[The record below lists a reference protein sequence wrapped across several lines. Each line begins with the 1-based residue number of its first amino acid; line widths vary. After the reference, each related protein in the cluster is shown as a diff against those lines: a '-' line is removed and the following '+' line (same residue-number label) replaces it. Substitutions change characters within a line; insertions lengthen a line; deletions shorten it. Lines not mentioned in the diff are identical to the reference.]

1 LFGSYVHVT
10 ELAPDLAAA
19 DQQLQELDAGPH
31 PQNTTSLWPNIPVQA
46 GQLIGKVEAFGLLGM
61 LTVDSNVTLPGFVI
75 PAHYDDE
82 PWKIHAV
89 PPFDYFAE
97 PVRSQILAKSPR
109 TKEPVG
115 GRIDFD
121 IDGKLVGNW
130 FLEGTDYRSD
140 VEVGYCGDYL
150 CPYWNGHLAFVY
162 DFVDPDQIRVS
173 IGYDS
178 GLYPQGPYGV
188 KGNAP
193 DPRFVGVDSGVVTFQ
208 LVDLENRDA
217 DFGITTRGKPLV
229 TQSTDNVVGVILVE
243 MLDERSVKI
252 EIIPGVTASRG
263 SDFSDAAK
271 VYER

>member
-1 LFGSYVHVT
+1 
-10 ELAPDLAAA
+10 
-19 DQQLQELDAGPH
+19 
-31 PQNTTSLWPNIPVQA
+31 
-46 GQLIGKVEAFGLLGM
+46 M
-61 LTVDSNVTLPGFVI
+61 
-75 PAHYDDE
+75 
-82 PWKIHAV
+82 
-89 PPFDYFAE
+89 
-97 PVRSQILAKSPR
+97 
-109 TKEPVG
+109 
-115 GRIDFD
+115 
-121 IDGKLVGNW
+121 
-130 FLEGTDYRSD
+130 EGTVYRGD
-140 VEVGYCGDYL
+140 VETGYCGDYL

-193 DPRFVGVDSGVVTFQ
+193 DPKTVSVDSGVVAYQ

-243 MLDERSVKI
+243 MLDERSVRI
-252 EIIPGVTASRG
+252 EIIPGVTTAQG